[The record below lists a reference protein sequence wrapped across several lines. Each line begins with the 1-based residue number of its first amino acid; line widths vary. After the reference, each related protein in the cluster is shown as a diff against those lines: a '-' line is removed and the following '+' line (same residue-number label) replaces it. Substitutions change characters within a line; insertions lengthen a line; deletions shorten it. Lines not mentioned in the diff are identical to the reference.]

1 MVSPSPTLD
10 AGPGLG
16 GDVISAQ
23 ALAEASARFGDPQAK
38 TQALIQA
45 GRFDE
50 AVTVLEA
57 LLPASPTAADYL
69 AIGNIH
75 FRINPDAALRFHR
88 KAAELAP
95 TSVRVALELAYD
107 LHQRGDAR
115 EACPLYERY
124 LAVAPE
130 FPTGFAL
137 LAHCRLEGGDVA
149 VAIAAWKQV
158 GLPKKHT
165 QVEAA
170 LGEVFGPPSPWL
182 VRKRLLDEA
191 RRAPGAVP
199 VAELIA
205 QDLVFQVDWWNV
217 ESKVDLVELDLTEF
231 GKHLSKQ
238 DKEAVAL
245 LVAAARPKDPA
256 LAKRWAAF
264 MAKPA
269 PGVPTA
275 LYATMANLGLTREL
289 VTVKDLAPLQA
300 LMKRRALAKTG
311 TQADIELAAALSQ
324 STGDEASLDAL
335 DVLGWQRFQARSCAQ
350 SFLIRAA
357 RASKPDALI
366 PLADAIARHPD
377 SPFLQL
383 LALQRL
389 GPDETEAKKR
399 GLVAL
404 ILAEFKN
411 LALSNQGLHDAAALN
426 AFFLGLEEMN
436 AAKP

>member
-1 MVSPSPTLD
+1 M
-10 AGPGLG
+10 
-16 GDVISAQ
+16 
-23 ALAEASARFGDPQAK
+23 K
-38 TQALIQA
+38 TGALIQA

-57 LLPASPTAADYL
+57 LLPASPSAADYL
-69 AIGNIH
+69 ALGNIH

-124 LAVAPE
+124 LEVVPE
-130 FPTGFAL
+130 FKAGFAL
-137 LAHCRLEGGDVA
+137 LAHCRLAGGDVGG
-149 VAIAAWKQV
+149 AISAWKRA

-170 LGEVFGPPSPWL
+170 LGEVFGPPNPWL

-191 RRAPGAVP
+191 RRSPGAVP

-205 QDLVFQVDWWNV
+205 QDMVFQLDWWNT
-217 ESKVDLVELDLTEF
+217 ESKVNLVELDLAEF

-245 LVAAARPKDPA
+245 LVEAARPNDPA
-256 LAKRWAAF
+256 LATRWSAF
-264 MAKPA
+264 FARPPA
-269 PGVPTA
+269 TTPTA
-275 LYATMANLGLTREL
+275 LYTAMTNLGLTRQL
-289 VTVKDLAPLQA
+289 VSVKDLASLA
-300 LMKRRALAKTG
+300 ASMKRRAQAKTA
-311 TQADIELAAALSQ
+311 TQADIEFAAALAQ

-335 DVLGWQRFQARSCAQ
+335 DALGWQRFQSRACAQ
-350 SFLIRAA
+350 SALIRAS
-357 RASKPDALI
+357 RGSKPGALI
-366 PLADAIARHPD
+366 PLDDAIARHPD

-389 GPDETEAKKR
+389 GPDETEAQKR
-399 GLVAL
+399 GLVAV

-426 AFFLGLEEMN
+426 AFFVRLDALSP
-436 AAKP
+436 ARP